1 MSEIEVKFKILGRFV
16 PLERIGDL
24 QLKVTMGN
32 AATEVKRKLDTF
44 ECPDHGKTPHVE
56 ISGLSPVRLEYRVEG
71 CCDALVSRARAA
83 LRRG

>member
-1 MSEIEVKFKILGRFV
+1 MSESEVKFRILGRIV

-32 AATEVKRKLDTF
+32 AAIEVKRKLETF

-56 ISGLSPVRLEYRVEG
+56 ISGSSPARLEYQVEG
-71 CCDALVSRARAA
+71 CCDSLVSKARAA
-83 LRRG
+83 LR